1 MTKTI
6 YFDMDGT
13 IANLYAVENWLPKLR
28 AEDATPY
35 LDAKPMIN
43 FSSLARLLRGLQ
55 HKGYKIGIISWTSK
69 GGTKKYNEE
78 VKKAKILWLK
88 KHLKSIIFDEINIVD
103 YGTPKSSVVT
113 DKNGIL
119 FDDEEQN
126 RIEWQGIAYNVDN
139 ILNVLKELT
148 KVA

>member
-1 MTKTI
+1 
-6 YFDMDGT
+6 MDGT

-35 LDAKPMIN
+35 LDAEPMMN
-43 FSSLARLLRGLQ
+43 FSSLARLLHGLQ
-55 HKGYKIGIISWTSK
+55 RKGYKIGIISWTSK

-88 KHLKSIIFDEINIVD
+88 KHLKSITFDEINIVD

-113 DKNGIL
+113 NKNGIL

-139 ILNVLKELT
+139 ILNILKELT